1 MPGYVIQQNP
11 TVLRSTHR
19 FLRMQDARFLY
30 IQLCTASILNAV
42 HYPRPHNPSLINKA
56 ISPRLL
62 RQSPQVEIPN
72 VADGDLYSFS
82 NMRSPAS
89 CFFYKFVM
97 SKLFEAKCVNFQ
109 TPKKYH
115 RVWGKAQHVC
125 TNSAWIPAQ
134 SGLSLLCTKVF
145 PVYRVWTQPPL
156 NKFSPCSNNRD
167 IVCRRVNVTY
177 IT

>member
-1 MPGYVIQQNP
+1 MY
-11 TVLRSTHR
+11 
-19 FLRMQDARFLY
+19 
-30 IQLCTASILNAV
+30 
-42 HYPRPHNPSLINKA
+42 K
-56 ISPRLL
+56 
-62 RQSPQVEIPN
+62 
-72 VADGDLYSFS
+72 VA
-82 NMRSPAS
+82 
-89 CFFYKFVM
+89 M

-167 IVCRRVNVTY
+167 IVCRRMNVTY
-177 IT
+177 ITCTFPLARRRKGSLLRCQCELFFAAVLLLSPRIVFVRPVLARHHTGINHIC